1 MFNNTDFIICHSDPF
16 GMFPAKDSLFQ
27 GTKDKIKWILL
38 FALFMLLMFGVAYLL
53 INRGVGLCLYPE
65 MIKPISAPQIMLM

>member
-38 FALFMLLMFGVAYLL
+38 FALFMLLMFCVAYLL
-53 INRGVGLCLYPE
+53 TNRGCLYPE
-65 MIKPISAPQIMLM
+65 MRKPISAPQIMLM